1 MTPLPSVVPEG
12 VRVLPVPVAES
23 FTGAPLTAFPDA
35 SSTVTVIVEA
45 LAPLLAVIGLG
56 AAVVEDRLE
65 LGEAGVP
72 VAAKITGLPLIPP
85 GDAVAVSVFG
95 PAMVLSVQELTVA
108 TPSVPVAIG
117 VVGSTVP
124 LLRPVANVTST
135 PATGF
140 PFASLTITEGGEPTA
155 VPAGAD

>member
-1 MTPLPSVVPEG
+1 MI
-12 VRVLPVPVAES
+12 VA
-23 FTGAPLTAFPDA
+23 T
-35 SSTVTVIVEA
+35 

-56 AAVVEDRLE
+56 LALVEERLE

-72 VAAKITGLPLIPP
+72 VAVKITGLPTIPP

-95 PAMVLSVQELTVA
+95 PAVGLSVQDVAVA

-124 LLRPVANVTST
+124 LLTPVANVTST

-140 PFASLTITEGGEPTA
+140 PLASFTITEGGEATA